1 MEKPTAV
8 TCDDCAVAELITPED
23 TPADAVGSVSVCTV
37 MPVALP
43 AVAAP
48 IVRPLRVIV
57 KVVPAAI
64 PATAV
69 VMTIEVAP
77 GAAEVAV
84 MMATEVELLQSQ
96 RAPVVRLMGQRI
108 QKGSSG

>member
-1 MEKPTAV
+1 M
-8 TCDDCAVAELITPED
+8 ITPEG
-23 TPADAVGSVSVCTV
+23 TPADAVASVSVRTV
-37 MPVALP
+37 MPVGCP

-57 KVVPAAI
+57 KGMPAAI

-77 GAAEVAV
+77 GTDAVAV
-84 MMATEVELLQSQ
+84 MAATEVEP
-96 RAPVVRLMGQRI
+96 AGTGCAAVGEKNPEG
-108 QKGSSG
+108 